1 MRACP
6 RCGGSTSSSFRY
18 CPWCAAPQRLK
29 LVEFF
34 QSHPGIAADR
44 GKSLRVSRYLAPV
57 VDERHVRISVW
68 AERGD
73 LAEAEAAV
81 SLEDAEARRLARFLL
96 ETEPE
101 PAPRSLAAQVRAYL
115 AGRP

>member
-1 MRACP
+1 VHLCA
-6 RCGGSTSSSFRY
+6 RCGGSVAGSFRY

-34 QSHPGIAADR
+34 RSHPQIARDR

-57 VDERHVRISVW
+57 VEDRHVRVSVW
-68 AERGD
+68 VDRADR
-73 LAEAEAAV
+73 AEAEAAV

-96 ETEPE
+96 DSEPA
-101 PAPRSLAAQVRAYL
+101 PAPRSLVEHLRAYL
-115 AGRP
+115 VGRR